1 MCNYCDL
8 TEEDKEKI
16 YKALSPSVYREA
28 SNAYRQIK
36 NEMVT
41 LETVLRT
48 YEKWGTSASEHTMV
62 KVLGRIAD
70 ISDKANYEASLIFNN
85 EKGE

>member
-1 MCNYCDL
+1 MCNQCDF
-8 TEEDKEKI
+8 TEEDRTKI
-16 YKALSPSVYREA
+16 KKTLEPSVYIEA

-48 YEKWGTSASEHTMV
+48 YEKWGTYASEHSMV

-85 EKGE
+85 KKGE